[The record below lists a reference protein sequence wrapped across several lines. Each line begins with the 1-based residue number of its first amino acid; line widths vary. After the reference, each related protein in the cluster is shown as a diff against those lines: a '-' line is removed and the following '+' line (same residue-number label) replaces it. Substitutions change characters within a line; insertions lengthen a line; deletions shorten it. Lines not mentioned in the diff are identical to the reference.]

1 MFLSTTRGNNIIS
14 ILHPAVK
21 IFLFITTV
29 VFVFFVSNLLFLSM
43 YLAAVLLIV
52 KYFKISF
59 GQALFIIK
67 LFLLGTPVLIGI
79 FILSYL
85 WKQPTYIEGIIM
97 GIREGTAYILRFLNV
112 IIINFMIIS
121 CTDSREILSTL
132 TVLRIPQPIPQ
143 IITHIINFLPR
154 LSQEMK
160 LIVEA
165 QTLRGMQWKSL
176 WNPSNWMPVS
186 LPIILSA
193 MRYSEQMAI
202 SQELRGGAE
211 NRVYKSPRFGI
222 YDWSVSIICIII
234 IVLSVMQYQINPAF

>member
-1 MFLSTTRGNNIIS
+1 MFLSTTRGNNNIS

-67 LFLLGTPVLIGI
+67 LFLLGTPILIGI

-85 WKQPTYIEGIIM
+85 WKQPTYVEGIIM

-132 TVLRIPQPIPQ
+132 IPLPEVLGNIRLPCTCQLLGLIPYFPDAVLRALFSPLA
-143 IITHIINFLPR
+143 ITSPYTNASSFSAP
-154 LSQEMK
+154 
-160 LIVEA
+160 A
-165 QTLRGMQWKSL
+165 
-176 WNPSNWMPVS
+176 PS
-186 LPIILSA
+186 
-193 MRYSEQMAI
+193 
-202 SQELRGGAE
+202 
-211 NRVYKSPRFGI
+211 
-222 YDWSVSIICIII
+222 
-234 IVLSVMQYQINPAF
+234 